1 MGVHESLELHE
12 LLMFKNVC
20 STKSSTMTGLVE
32 DEKLK
37 NLLSKDVSKTKEQIQ
52 RLQEF
57 ITNRSEKS

>member
-12 LLMFKNVC
+12 LLMFKNIC
-20 STKSSTMTGLVE
+20 LTKSSTMSGLVQ

-37 NLLSKDVSKTKEQIQ
+37 NLLSKDVSKSKEQIQ